1 MMLAL
6 QELHPSIH
14 VQTCQKNA
22 ISQPVA
28 IRLISSQWK
37 EKSIAVL
44 IIGIPGNPP
53 CSFQRSKA
61 AGPLPIS
68 LQHLFQA
75 VLDVMLALQQLHPSI
90 HVQTCQK
97 NAISQPVAIRLISSQ
112 WKEKSIAV
120 LIIGIPGNPPC
131 SFQRSKAAG
140 PLPISL
146 QHLFQAVLDMM
157 LALQQLHPSIHVQ
170 TCQKNA
176 ISQPVAIRLISS
188 QWKEKS
194 IAVLIIG
201 IPGNPPCSFQRSIAA
216 YLS

>member
-6 QELHPSIH
+6 QQLHPSIH

-131 SFQRSKAAG
+131 SFQRSNPAR
-140 PLPISL
+140 PLPNYFSSASI
-146 QHLFQAVLDMM
+146 
-157 LALQQLHPSIHVQ
+157 PSS
-170 TCQKNA
+170 T
-176 ISQPVAIRLISS
+176 
-188 QWKEKS
+188 
-194 IAVLIIG
+194 
-201 IPGNPPCSFQRSIAA
+201 
-216 YLS
+216 